1 MKDIDGHK
9 ISAKNEASLR
19 AISNKIVNA
28 VTKEE
33 RETVIHLLGI
43 SDHYWDF
50 WLQHNPTLPLF
61 NMYHAIQKGD
71 TGDSGGSGIQDLYK

>member
-19 AISNKIVNA
+19 QISAKKMYAATPV
-28 VTKEE
+28 E
-33 RETVIHLLGI
+33 RETVIRCLGI
-43 SDHYWDF
+43 SDQYWDF
-50 WLQHNPTLPLF
+50 WMQHNPTLPLF

-71 TGDSGGSGIQDLYK
+71 TGDSDGAGIQDLYK